1 MITAGVVAMTV
12 AALGYVLWP
21 LVAGGRGPTPRLPL
35 EQLEAPP
42 REDQRDHGG
51 SDA

>member
-1 MITAGVVAMTV
+1 MTTAGVIVMTV

-21 LVAGGRGPTPRLPL
+21 LVAGGRGPTARLPL
-35 EQLEAPP
+35 EHFETPP

>member
-1 MITAGVVAMTV
+1 MTTAGVIVMTV

-21 LVAGGRGPTPRLPL
+21 LVAGGPAPRLPL
-35 EQLEAPP
+35 EQLETPP
-42 REDQRDHGG
+42 REDQRDHRG